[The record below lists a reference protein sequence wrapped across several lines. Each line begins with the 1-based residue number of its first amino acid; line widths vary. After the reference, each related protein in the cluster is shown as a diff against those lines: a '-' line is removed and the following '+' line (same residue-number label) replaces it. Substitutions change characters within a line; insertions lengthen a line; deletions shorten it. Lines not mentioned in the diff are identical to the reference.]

1 MDGAFRIAILG
12 DDFTPS
18 ALFEDALRQALDFWP
33 GELVFITADMT
44 PDDLVPYVSDEVH
57 EAFGSP
63 AEAARLAE
71 GAHLLVTTFAP
82 VTAEMLDRV
91 PGLIAVVCGRG
102 GPANVNVAAA
112 SRRGIPVLNAPG
124 RNAQA
129 VAEFTLAGM
138 INLMRRIPATIDY
151 VRGGAWDTA
160 REDTF
165 EKPSGPELAGKTVG
179 LLGFGHIGRLV
190 ARLVAAF
197 GARPLICDPEVEE
210 GAIAGEGYEKVDLE
224 RLLAEADVISL
235 HARLPEGAPPILGEA
250 EFARMKRRPF
260 LINTARAAAL
270 DHDALL
276 RALEAG
282 SLSGALL
289 DVYPEEPLARDG
301 PLFRAISDRLLLTPH
316 AAGLSWDIPGLTAR
330 IVAEGVASLLKGDPP
345 RHVVNPDALAT
356 CLERLQALRGR

>member
-1 MDGAFRIAILG
+1 MDGEFRIAILG

-18 ALFEDALRQALDFWP
+18 VLFEDALRQALDFWP
-33 GELVFITADMT
+33 GELVFAAADMT
-44 PDDLVPYVSDEVH
+44 PGDLVPYVSDEVH
-57 EAFGSP
+57 EAFGRS
-63 AEAARLAE
+63 AEVARLAE

-82 VTAEMLDRV
+82 VTAEMLDQV
-91 PGLIAVVCGRG
+91 PGLIAVACGRG
-102 GPANVNVAAA
+102 GPVNVNIAAA
-112 SRRGIPVLNAPG
+112 SQRGIAVLSAPG

-151 VRGGAWDTA
+151 VRNGEWDTA

-165 EKPSGPELAGKTVG
+165 EKPSGPELGGKTVG

-190 ARLVAAF
+190 AGLVAAF
-197 GARPLICDPEVEE
+197 GARLLICDPRVERD
-210 GAIAGEGYEKVDLE
+210 AIEAEGYEKVALG

-235 HARLPEGAPPILGEA
+235 HARLPEGAQPILGEA
-250 EFARMKRRPF
+250 EFAQMERRPY

-270 DHDALL
+270 DYGALL

-282 SLSGALL
+282 SLRGALL
-289 DVYPEEPLARDG
+289 DVYPEEPLEKDG
-301 PLFRAISDRLLLTPH
+301 PLCRAISDRLLLTPH
-316 AAGLSWDIPGLTAR
+316 VAGVSEDIPDLTAQ
-330 IVAEGVASLLKGDPP
+330 IVAEGVASLLKGDTP

-356 CLERLQALRGR
+356 CLERLQAFRGG